1 MVDQEY
7 FQISCELE
15 EHHVLFYTMWGLGK
29 PVFTNKVDRAA
40 VSFNEEGAYIEF
52 LFNPDFWEQL
62 DQYNRLFVISH
73 ECLHVILNHGLRIR
87 DADNT
92 RLCNLALDVVVNHML
107 VNKFG
112 FDRSLIQDQD
122 KLCWTDTV
130 LPQYPEIEDNDCFEH
145 YYKLLL
151 ESQDEDR
158 SSLKFPDEHG
168 YMSES
173 DWEEVLEQTSQSM
186 PNGEQKV
193 VDEQIQ
199 KHGCTWD
206 GCEDK
211 LKAGTGSVGGWKFVD
226 VGRIRKKHKWETVIY
241 KWASKYKVDDLNDCE
256 QWARTNRRFTTL
268 SHDLMLPTDM
278 DDDVKNLPKIDVW
291 FFQDTSGSCSQF
303 LKRFFKAAMSLNKR
317 RFNVHMHCFDTEV
330 YKTDLQ
336 SKKLYG
342 FGGTAYH
349 PIEEFIQKEI
359 QKSQQE
365 YPKAVFVIT
374 DGHGSQVNPQHPA
387 NWYWFLSNDYK
398 QYIPKDSHIFNL
410 KDFE

>member
-7 FQISCELE
+7 FQISQQLE

-40 VSFNEEGAYIEF
+40 VSFNKEGAYVEF
-52 LFNPDFWEQL
+52 LFNPDFWNQL
-62 DQYNRLFVISH
+62 DEYNRLFVISH

-87 DADNT
+87 DTKNV

-112 FDRSLIQDQD
+112 FDRSLIADQE
-122 KLCWTDTV
+122 KLCWIDTV
-130 LPQYPEIEDNDCFEH
+130 LPKFPELEDNDCFEH
-145 YYKLLL
+145 YYRLLI
-151 ESQDEDR
+151 ESQEDDR
-158 SSLKFPDEHG
+158 SDLQFPDDHG
-168 YMSES
+168 HMAES
-173 DWEEVLEQTSQSM
+173 DWEEVLEQTSGSM
-186 PNGEQKV
+186 PNQEQKI
-193 VDEQIQ
+193 VDEQIR
-199 KHGCTWD
+199 KHGFIP
-206 GCEDK
+206 EDEARSSE
-211 LKAGTGSVGGWKFVD
+211 AGTGSAGGWKFVNA
-226 VGRIRKKHKWETVIY
+226 GRVQKKHKWETVIHR
-241 KWASKYKVDDLNDCE
+241 WASKYRIDDLSDCE

-268 SHDLMLPTDM
+268 SQDLMLPTDM

-303 LKRFFKAAMSLNKR
+303 LKRFFKAAMSLDQR

-330 YKTDLQ
+330 YKTDLK

-349 PIEEFIQKEI
+349 PIEDFIQKEI
-359 QKSQQE
+359 RSKEQE

-374 DGHGSQVNPQHPA
+374 DGYGSQVKPQYPA
-387 NWYWFLSNDYK
+387 NWYWFLSDDYR
-398 QYIPKDSHIFNL
+398 QYIPEDSHVFNL